1 MRKGTRK
8 RLLSLCLSAI
18 LALGMD
24 AAPLYA
30 AEYTDSTEQAAKNV
44 EREKDEADGGSSIE
58 ENTSPI
64 EPKLQTPAVQSD
76 EPAGIETQTGDAV
89 ILVTVGS
96 TSTEY
101 RDIYEAWTAANG
113 KTATVRLL
121 KNVSLDNGSLT
132 LNDPSSDITLE
143 MADNVTLTKATSI
156 AISVSAGSLTLASG
170 TISAPNTNGRGIE
183 ISGGN
188 ISIQGGIINAGQC
201 GVFARGGEIRIS
213 GGTITAQKDTGS
225 SRGVYATGDSIVKI
239 SGGTVKAYTPDTPE
253 GTGTAGLQATNNSK
267 VEISGGTVSSNYIG
281 LTINTQSGASAEISG
296 GSFSGFYAV
305 VTSSD
310 SITKLLRPGYA
321 YYDAGGQLISPR
333 PSGSILLNT
342 ATVKEC
348 SHSYAWTDGAQ
359 THIYGCTICDTIDES
374 RTHTPGGSTD
384 CPLCTAAHT
393 VQVDTDGEITGYAT
407 LAAAFEA
414 ASGKTATITLL
425 KSTTLPDNTCLSLNH
440 ADSNLTLQMSG
451 NVTLSGSAA
460 GSGLINVT
468 AGRLTIDSGT
478 ISNTGNGAAV
488 YTENSILTL
497 NNGTLTA
504 VKAISMKN
512 GNVIINAGTVQGVCN
527 TGTTAYGIYADNGT
541 VAINGGAVRSSGSAG
556 ITHSGVSIN
565 GGSLTINGGTVNSD
579 AHGVQI
585 IGGGS
590 AIITGGTVSGSTY
603 GIHVTGGTV
612 SVSGADTKV
621 EAGNNRGDGIYVGTS
636 GSAAVGGGTI
646 TSNGRYSIATDGG
659 TVEITGGTMSDGVQ
673 VNGGSALI
681 SGGSISGA
689 FGLSV
694 DNQGNATIK
703 ENAQISGT
711 STGLS
716 VNDGTVII
724 QGGTITGQGNA
735 GGGVYGMNVFPN
747 GKVIIHGGTISGSS
761 SNVATPYSHG
771 IYVNG
776 GSVELNNGII
786 KASYKGA
793 DTSNTIYN
801 YGVSVGGG
809 EIRINGGSITA
820 SCKEGSDSTAVYGW
834 GVYIN
839 QNGKAILSGGT
850 CEGTS
855 SAIHTNNGTV
865 AELLA
870 ESCAYRDS
878 SQNIIQDTDG
888 SSLQGPIYIV
898 KVKDIS
904 GITWEM
910 TDLVYNGQ
918 TQGPVLTGDIPDG
931 VTVTKTGDSAVYA
944 GNYTASAAFTLADG
958 YSPEEYV
965 LIGGDVIKK
974 DWSIKK
980 APKPSNTPSDTI
992 ETAYASRKI
1001 ADVTLPENWEWEE
1014 TAKTL
1019 ELAEGVPT
1027 EAAALYKG
1035 EDAGNYETES
1045 VTIRVTR
1052 AHCPHSG
1059 TEIKGAKEA
1068 SCTEAGYTGD
1078 TVCTS
1083 CGTVLT
1089 PGAAI
1094 PAPGHDYSAQVIRQ
1108 PTGTSE
1114 GTMLY
1119 TCSRCKDTYTE
1130 SIPRLENN
1138 GDVLP
1143 EDIPEK
1149 GIPEGLWIAGL
1160 KTNYTYTGSS
1170 VKPSFRVYSG
1180 NRSLQEK
1187 RDYTVSYKN
1196 NINAGT
1202 ASLTVKGKG
1211 NYANSETRTFE
1222 ILPVPLHSDEVKA
1235 DNVTISWNGKTQKPL
1250 PTVSFYNRKLKNK
1263 KDYTVSYRYM
1273 GKDTD
1278 TVQEDGSYE
1287 IILTAKE
1294 NGNFSGTKSIPL
1306 TVTKCI
1312 LMSKVKV
1319 SRIKAQSYAD
1329 WNGQEIKPSLTV
1341 KMKGKPDLTEGLDY
1355 DTEYKNNTSVGTATV
1370 ILTGKNDYAGTKTV
1384 TFKITG
1390 ENIKKASVTGLTDPV
1405 YSGFAHTPK
1414 PAVSLNGKDLKED
1427 VNYTLAYEKN
1437 IAAGKATVI
1446 ITGINDCTGVIKK
1459 AFRITPFDLAK
1470 DNAQEKGDRLI
1481 SGLDEDIT
1489 VKYVKGGCKPKP
1501 ELSCQGIPMKE
1512 GTDYTIQYKNSR
1524 TAPVMIIKGKGNF
1537 KGTITKPFTIET
1549 KALNDQTSPV
1559 TIFAADTGYV
1569 NRPGKFMST
1578 PVLTDAD
1585 GTKLV
1590 YGKDYENIVYS
1601 RLTDPEVTLT
1611 KADQVQIGELI
1622 KVKVSGK
1629 GMYAGGELETVYR
1642 ITEADFRKA
1651 RIRISPQEYTGT
1663 AVTLD
1668 QSAILSVKING
1679 KDITG
1684 QYGESYEIMPDSYKN
1699 NIQKGTAS
1707 VVIRGKG
1714 SYGGTV
1720 TVKFKIGKR
1729 KFGGFLWF

>member
-30 AEYTDSTEQAAKNV
+30 AEYTDSTEQAAETVPDGTAGAENM

-58 ENTSPI
+58 ENAPPI
-64 EPKLQTPAVQSD
+64 KPKLQTSAVQSG

-89 ILVTVGS
+89 IRVTVDS

-101 RDIYEAWTAANG
+101 SNIYKAWTAAKG

-121 KNVSLDNGSLT
+121 KDVSLDNGSLAV
-132 LNDPSSDITLE
+132 NDSSSDITLE
-143 MADNVTLTKATSI
+143 MEANVTLTNSASSA
-156 AISVSAGSLTLASG
+156 AISVNAGSLTLAGGTVQTSG
-170 TISAPNTNGRGIE
+170 TGIQIE
-183 ISGGN
+183 
-188 ISIQGGIINAGQC
+188 GGIVKINTGTVSANSYGIHVTSGTVEVNGTDTKVEAGN
-201 GVFARGGEIRIS
+201 GGGDGIYVDAS
-213 GGTITAQKDTGS
+213 GSAAIKNGTITAS
-225 SRGVYATGDSIVKI
+225 SSGRSSIAVH
-239 SGGTVKAYTPDTPE
+239 GG
-253 GTGTAGLQATNNSK
+253 K
-267 VEISGGTVSSNYIG
+267 VEISGGT
-281 LTINTQSGASAEISG
+281 
-296 GSFSGFYAV
+296 
-305 VTSSD
+305 
-310 SITKLLRPGYA
+310 
-321 YYDAGGQLISPR
+321 
-333 PSGSILLNT
+333 
-342 ATVKEC
+342 
-348 SHSYAWTDGAQ
+348 
-359 THIYGCTICDTIDES
+359 
-374 RTHTPGGSTD
+374 
-384 CPLCTAAHT
+384 
-393 VQVDTDGEITGYAT
+393 
-407 LAAAFEA
+407 
-414 ASGKTATITLL
+414 
-425 KSTTLPDNTCLSLNH
+425 
-440 ADSNLTLQMSG
+440 
-451 NVTLSGSAA
+451 
-460 GSGLINVT
+460 
-468 AGRLTIDSGT
+468 
-478 ISNTGNGAAV
+478 
-488 YTENSILTL
+488 
-497 NNGTLTA
+497 
-504 VKAISMKN
+504 
-512 GNVIINAGTVQGVCN
+512 
-527 TGTTAYGIYADNGT
+527 
-541 VAINGGAVRSSGSAG
+541 
-556 ITHSGVSIN
+556 
-565 GGSLTINGGTVNSD
+565 
-579 AHGVQI
+579 
-585 IGGGS
+585 
-590 AIITGGTVSGSTY
+590 
-603 GIHVTGGTV
+603 
-612 SVSGADTKV
+612 
-621 EAGNNRGDGIYVGTS
+621 
-636 GSAAVGGGTI
+636 
-646 TSNGRYSIATDGG
+646 
-659 TVEITGGTMSDGVQ
+659 MSDGVLIE
-673 VNGGSALI
+673 GGEAII

-694 DNQGNATIK
+694 INQGNVTIK
-703 ENAQISGT
+703 ENAEIKGT
-711 STGLS
+711 STGLTVENS
-716 VNDGTVII
+716 SVII
-724 QGGTITGQGNA
+724 DDGIITGEGPNNAVYGMGIYKNGNVIINGGTIGGHCKDSTNADSYGILVNVGNLT
-735 GGGVYGMNVFPN
+735 F
-747 GKVIIHGGTISGSS
+747 
-761 SNVATPYSHG
+761 
-771 IYVNG
+771 
-776 GSVELNNGII
+776 NNGTV
-786 KASYKGA
+786 KAFYTGSTRPNY
-793 DTSNTIYN
+793 IYN
-801 YGVSVGGG
+801 YGIKIAEGTVQ
-809 EIRINGGSITA
+809 IKNGNIIASDEREQSIGC
-820 SCKEGSDSTAVYGW
+820 SKYGW
-834 GVYIN
+834 GIWAE
-839 QNGKAILSGGT
+839 QNGSAILSGGT
-850 CEGTS
+850 FKGST
-855 SAIHTNNGTV
+855 SAIHVITGTV
-865 AELLA
+865 TELLA
-870 ESCAYRDS
+870 DACAYYDS
-878 SQNIIQDTDG
+878 NHDMIQDTDVG
-888 SSLQGPIYIV
+888 LPEIV
-898 KVKDIS
+898 HVMKHIDVS
-904 GITWEM
+904 EVRWESEEF
-910 TDLVYNGQ
+910 TYNGKP
-918 TQGPVLTGDIPDG
+918 QGPVLTGDIPDG

-992 ETAYASRKI
+992 ETAYTSRKI

-1052 AHCPHSG
+1052 AHCPHSS
-1059 TEIKGAKEA
+1059 TETKGAKEA

-1119 TCSRCKDTYTE
+1119 TCTRCKDTYTE

-1180 NRSLQEK
+1180 NKRLQEK

-1196 NINAGT
+1196 NRNAGT

-1211 NYANSETRTFE
+1211 NYTSSETRTFE

-1235 DNVTISWNGKTQKPL
+1235 DNVTISWNGKAQKPL

-1312 LMSKVKV
+1312 LMNKVKV

-1355 DTEYKNNTSVGTATV
+1355 DAEYKNNTSVGTATV

-1427 VNYTLAYEKN
+1427 INYTLAYEKN

-1459 AFRITPFDLAK
+1459 TFRITPFDLAE
-1470 DNAQEKGDRLI
+1470 DNAQEKEDRLI

-1622 KVKVSGK
+1622 KVKVFGK

>member
-30 AEYTDSTEQAAKNV
+30 AEYTDSTEQAAETVPDGTAGAENM
-44 EREKDEADGGSSIE
+44 EREKDEADGGNSIE
-58 ENTSPI
+58 ENAPPI

-89 ILVTVGS
+89 ILVTVDS
-96 TSTEY
+96 TSKEY
-101 RDIYEAWTAANG
+101 SNIYEAWTAAKG

-121 KNVSLDNGSLT
+121 KNVSLGSKSLEVNDASSNIRLEMAENVKLTSSDAPIAISVNKGSLT
-132 LNDPSSDITLE
+132 L
-143 MADNVTLTKATSI
+143 
-156 AISVSAGSLTLASG
+156 
-170 TISAPNTNGRGIE
+170 
-183 ISGGN
+183 
-188 ISIQGGIINAGQC
+188 
-201 GVFARGGEIRIS
+201 
-213 GGTITAQKDTGS
+213 
-225 SRGVYATGDSIVKI
+225 DS
-239 SGGTVKAYTPDTPE
+239 GTVKTSA
-253 GTGTAGLQATNNSK
+253 
-267 VEISGGTVSSNYIG
+267 SSNTSRTGIQING
-281 LTINTQSGASAEISG
+281 GNVTIQSGSVESG
-296 GSFSGFYAV
+296 GS
-305 VTSSD
+305 
-310 SITKLLRPGYA
+310 
-321 YYDAGGQLISPR
+321 
-333 PSGSILLNT
+333 
-342 ATVKEC
+342 
-348 SHSYAWTDGAQ
+348 
-359 THIYGCTICDTIDES
+359 
-374 RTHTPGGSTD
+374 
-384 CPLCTAAHT
+384 
-393 VQVDTDGEITGYAT
+393 
-407 LAAAFEA
+407 
-414 ASGKTATITLL
+414 
-425 KSTTLPDNTCLSLNH
+425 
-440 ADSNLTLQMSG
+440 
-451 NVTLSGSAA
+451 SA
-460 GSGLINVT
+460 
-468 AGRLTIDSGT
+468 
-478 ISNTGNGAAV
+478 
-488 YTENSILTL
+488 
-497 NNGTLTA
+497 
-504 VKAISMKN
+504 
-512 GNVIINAGTVQGVCN
+512 
-527 TGTTAYGIYADNGT
+527 
-541 VAINGGAVRSSGSAG
+541 
-556 ITHSGVSIN
+556 ITHHGIHLK
-565 GGSLTINGGTVNSD
+565 GGSLTINGGTVSGT
-579 AHGVQI
+579 HGVQI
-585 IGGGS
+585 TGNGS
-590 AIITGGTVSGSTY
+590 AVITGGTISGSSY
-603 GIHVTGGTV
+603 GIHVTEGSV
-612 SVSGADTKV
+612 SVSGEYTKV
-621 EAGNNRGDGIYVGTS
+621 EAGSGGGDGIYVGAS
-636 GSAAVGGGTI
+636 GSATVSSGTI
-646 TSNGRYSIATDGG
+646 TASYNGRHSIATDGG
-659 TVEITGGTMSDGVQ
+659 DVEITGGTMHKGVWIK
-673 VNGGSALI
+673 GGKATI
-681 SGGSISGA
+681 SGGSISGST
-689 FGLSV
+689 GLHV
-694 DNQGNATIK
+694 DGQGTVIVK
-703 ENAQISGT
+703 ETAQISGT

-716 VNDGTVII
+716 AEDGTVTID
-724 QGGTITGQGNA
+724 GGTITGE
-735 GGGVYGMNVFPN
+735 GGDKVYGMQISQNGNVIVN
-747 GKVIIHGGTISGSS
+747 GGAINGHCSNHIGFSYGISLTGGSLIF
-761 SNVATPYSHG
+761 
-771 IYVNG
+771 NG
-776 GSVELNNGII
+776 GSV
-786 KASYKGA
+786 KASFTG
-793 DTSNTIYN
+793 TSQPNSIYN
-801 YGVSVGGG
+801 YGIYVAGGDA
-809 EIRINGGSITA
+809 RINGGSISA
-820 SCKEGSDSTAVYGW
+820 SDKREESFSCPKYGW
-834 GVYIN
+834 GIWAE
-839 QNGKAILSGGT
+839 QNGSAILSGGT
-850 CEGTS
+850 FKGST
-855 SAIHTNNGTV
+855 SAIRVLTGTV
-865 AELLA
+865 TELLA
-870 ESCAYRDS
+870 DACAYYNS
-878 SQNIIQDTDG
+878 NHNMIQDADIG
-888 SSLQGPIYIV
+888 LPEIV
-898 KVKDIS
+898 HVMKHIDIS
-904 GITWEM
+904 GVRWESEEF
-910 TDLVYNGQ
+910 TYNGKP
-918 TQGPVLTGDIPDG
+918 QGPVLTGDIPDG

-965 LIGGDVIKK
+965 LISGDVIKK

-1001 ADVTLPENWEWEE
+1001 ADVALPENWEWEE

-1027 EAAALYKG
+1027 EATALYKG

-1052 AHCPHSG
+1052 AHCPHSS

-1119 TCSRCKDTYTE
+1119 TCTRCKDTYTE

-1180 NRSLQEK
+1180 NKSLQEK

-1196 NINAGT
+1196 NRNAGT

-1211 NYANSETRTFE
+1211 NYTSSETRTFE

-1235 DNVTISWNGKTQKPL
+1235 DNVTISWNGKAQKPL

-1355 DTEYKNNTSVGTATV
+1355 DAEYKNNTSVGTATV
-1370 ILTGKNDYAGTKTV
+1370 ILTGKNEYAGTKTV

-1427 VNYTLAYEKN
+1427 INYTLAYEKN

-1459 AFRITPFDLAK
+1459 TFRITPFDLAE
-1470 DNAQEKGDRLI
+1470 DNAQEKEDRLI

-1729 KFGGFLWF
+1729 KFGGFLWL

>member
-30 AEYTDSTEQAAKNV
+30 AEYTDNTEQAAETVPDGTAGAENM
-44 EREKDEADGGSSIE
+44 EREKDEADGGNSIE
-58 ENTSPI
+58 ENAPPI
-64 EPKLQTPAVQSD
+64 EPKLQTPAVQSG

-89 ILVTVGS
+89 IRVTVDS

-101 RDIYEAWTAANG
+101 SNIYEAWAAADG
-113 KTATVRLL
+113 QTATVSLL
-121 KNVSLDNGSLT
+121 KDVSLGSKSLEVNDAFSNIRLEMAGNVKLTSSDAPIAISVNKGSLT
-132 LNDPSSDITLE
+132 L
-143 MADNVTLTKATSI
+143 
-156 AISVSAGSLTLASG
+156 
-170 TISAPNTNGRGIE
+170 
-183 ISGGN
+183 
-188 ISIQGGIINAGQC
+188 
-201 GVFARGGEIRIS
+201 
-213 GGTITAQKDTGS
+213 
-225 SRGVYATGDSIVKI
+225 DS
-239 SGGTVKAYTPDTPE
+239 GTVKTSAF
-253 GTGTAGLQATNNSK
+253 
-267 VEISGGTVSSNYIG
+267 SN
-281 LTINTQSGASAEISG
+281 T
-296 GSFSGFYAV
+296 
-305 VTSSD
+305 
-310 SITKLLRPGYA
+310 
-321 YYDAGGQLISPR
+321 
-333 PSGSILLNT
+333 
-342 ATVKEC
+342 
-348 SHSYAWTDGAQ
+348 
-359 THIYGCTICDTIDES
+359 S
-374 RTHTPGGSTD
+374 RTGIQING
-384 CPLCTAAHT
+384 
-393 VQVDTDGEITGYAT
+393 
-407 LAAAFEA
+407 
-414 ASGKTATITLL
+414 
-425 KSTTLPDNTCLSLNH
+425 
-440 ADSNLTLQMSG
+440 G
-451 NVTLSGSAA
+451 NVTIQSGS
-460 GSGLINVT
+460 V
-468 AGRLTIDSGT
+468 
-478 ISNTGNGAAV
+478 
-488 YTENSILTL
+488 E
-497 NNGTLTA
+497 
-504 VKAISMKN
+504 
-512 GNVIINAGTVQGVCN
+512 
-527 TGTTAYGIYADNGT
+527 
-541 VAINGGAVRSSGSAG
+541 SSGSSA
-556 ITHSGVSIN
+556 ITHHGIHLK
-565 GGSLTINGGTVNSD
+565 GGSLTINGGTVSGT
-579 AHGVQI
+579 HGVQI
-585 IGGGS
+585 TGNGN
-590 AIITGGTVSGSTY
+590 AVITGGAISGSSY
-603 GIHVTGGTV
+603 GIHVTEGSV
-612 SVSGADTKV
+612 SVSGEGTTVK
-621 EAGNNRGDGIYVGTS
+621 AGSGGDGIYVGAS
-636 GSAAVGGGTI
+636 GSATVSSGTI
-646 TSNGRYSIATDGG
+646 TASYSGRHSIATDGG
-659 TVEITGGTMSDGVQ
+659 DVEITGGTMPKGVWIK
-673 VNGGSALI
+673 GGKATI
-681 SGGSISGA
+681 SGGSILGST
-689 FGLSV
+689 GLHV
-694 DNQGNATIK
+694 NGQGTVIVK
-703 ENAQISGT
+703 ETAQISGT

-716 VNDGTVII
+716 AEDGTVTID
-724 QGGTITGQGNA
+724 GGTITGE
-735 GGGVYGMNVFPN
+735 GGGNVYGMQISQNGNVIVN
-747 GKVIIHGGTISGSS
+747 GGAINGHCSNYIGFSYGISLTGGSLIF
-761 SNVATPYSHG
+761 
-771 IYVNG
+771 NG
-776 GSVELNNGII
+776 GSV
-786 KASYKGA
+786 KASFTG
-793 DTSNTIYN
+793 TSQPNSIYN
-801 YGVSVGGG
+801 YGIYVAGGDA
-809 EIRINGGSITA
+809 RINGGSISA
-820 SCKEGSDSTAVYGW
+820 SDKIEENFSCSKYGW
-834 GVYIN
+834 GIWAE
-839 QNGKAILSGGT
+839 QNGSAILSGGT
-850 CEGTS
+850 FKGST
-855 SAIHTNNGTV
+855 SAIRVLTGTV
-865 AELLA
+865 TELLA
-870 ESCAYRDS
+870 DACAYYD
-878 SQNIIQDTDG
+878 NNHDMIQDTDVG
-888 SSLQGPIYIV
+888 LPEIV
-898 KVKDIS
+898 HVMKHIDVS
-904 GITWEM
+904 GVRWESEEF
-910 TDLVYNGQ
+910 TYNGKP
-918 TQGPVLTGDIPDG
+918 QGPVLTGDIPDG
-931 VTVTKTGDSAVYA
+931 VAVTKTGDSAVYA

-1027 EAAALYKG
+1027 EATALYKG

-1052 AHCPHSG
+1052 AHCPHSS
-1059 TEIKGAKEA
+1059 TETKGAKEA
-1068 SCTEAGYTGD
+1068 SCTETGYTGD

-1083 CGTVLT
+1083 CGTILT

-1094 PAPGHDYSAQVIRQ
+1094 PAPGHDYSAQIIRQ

-1119 TCSRCKDTYTE
+1119 TCTRCKDTYTE

-1180 NRSLQEK
+1180 NKSLQEK
-1187 RDYTVSYKN
+1187 RDYIVSYKN
-1196 NINAGT
+1196 NRNAGT

-1211 NYANSETRTFE
+1211 NYASSETRTFE

-1235 DNVTISWNGKTQKPL
+1235 DNMTISWNGKTQKPL
-1250 PTVSFYNRKLKNK
+1250 PTVSFCNRKLKNK

-1355 DTEYKNNTSVGTATV
+1355 DAEYKNNTSVGTATV

-1384 TFKITG
+1384 TFKISG

-1459 AFRITPFDLAK
+1459 TFRITPFDLAE

-1714 SYGGTV
+1714 IYGGTV